1 MYRVF
6 HWAFVRP
13 RPLVRSADPRAGADA
28 AAARRLQRNARG
40 WVCVELS
47 RVTDY
52 GVRAVMY
59 LSVAKGLS
67 RTQDV
72 SEAMHVPKAYLSKVL
87 QELGR
92 RDIVRLK
99 PGVKGGVCLVPNPA
113 DLTLLEVVEA
123 MEGHLA
129 FTRCSYAPGECAFE
143 THCPVHDF
151 WMDLQ
156 KLVTERLSSITFDEF
171 ARHCNIAV
179 PDQGRK
185 MQDQE
190 GTVFAA
196 LGEPT
201 GGQS

>member
-1 MYRVF
+1 M
-6 HWAFVRP
+6 
-13 RPLVRSADPRAGADA
+13 
-28 AAARRLQRNARG
+28 
-40 WVCVELS
+40 ELS

-99 PGVKGGVCLVPNPA
+99 PGVKGGVCLVPDPA
-113 DLTLLEVVEA
+113 NLTLLEVVEA

-129 FTRCSYAPGECAFE
+129 FTRCSYAPGECSFE
-143 THCPVHDF
+143 TWCPVHKF
-151 WMDLQ
+151 WMELQ
-156 KLVTERLSSITFDEF
+156 QLVVDHLGSITFAEF
-171 ARHCNIAV
+171 ASNCALEVRGNADDEQGAQLAAV
-179 PDQGRK
+179 
-185 MQDQE
+185 
-190 GTVFAA
+190 
-196 LGEPT
+196 GESP
-201 GGQS
+201 GGQL

>member
-1 MYRVF
+1 M
-6 HWAFVRP
+6 
-13 RPLVRSADPRAGADA
+13 
-28 AAARRLQRNARG
+28 
-40 WVCVELS
+40 ELS

-99 PGVKGGVCLVPNPA
+99 PGVKGGVCLVPDPA
-113 DLTLLEVVEA
+113 NLTLLEVVEA

-143 THCPVHDF
+143 TSCPVHKF

-156 KLVTERLSSITFDEF
+156 ELVTERLSSITFAEF
-171 ARHCNIAV
+171 ASNCALEVRPSANDQQDTVLAV
-179 PDQGRK
+179 
-185 MQDQE
+185 
-190 GTVFAA
+190 V
-196 LGEPT
+196 GEPS
-201 GGQS
+201 GGQ

>member
-1 MYRVF
+1 
-6 HWAFVRP
+6 
-13 RPLVRSADPRAGADA
+13 
-28 AAARRLQRNARG
+28 
-40 WVCVELS
+40 
-47 RVTDY
+47 
-52 GVRAVMY
+52 MY

-99 PGVKGGVCLVPNPA
+99 PGVKGGVCLVPDPA

-143 THCPVHDF
+143 TRCPVHAF

-156 KLVTERLSSITFDEF
+156 KLIVERLSSITFAEF
-171 ARHCNIAV
+171 ARNCDIELPARDGGV
-179 PDQGRK
+179 QGS
-185 MQDQE
+185 E
-190 GTVFAA
+190 GSLLATV
-196 LGEPT
+196 GEPT

>member
-1 MYRVF
+1 M
-6 HWAFVRP
+6 
-13 RPLVRSADPRAGADA
+13 
-28 AAARRLQRNARG
+28 
-40 WVCVELS
+40 ELS

-52 GVRAVMY
+52 GVRAVLY
-59 LSVAKGLS
+59 LSMAKGLS

-99 PGVKGGVCLVPNPA
+99 PGVKGGVSLVPDPA
-113 DLTLLEVVEA
+113 NLTLLEVVEA

-143 THCPVHDF
+143 TLCPVHTF

-156 KLVTERLSSITFDEF
+156 KLVSERLSSITFAEF
-171 ARHCNIAV
+171 AETCAIEV
-179 PDQGRK
+179 PRNPRTEVGS
-185 MQDQE
+185 E
-190 GTVFAA
+190 GSAFAA
-196 LGEPT
+196 VGESP
-201 GGQS
+201 GGRS